1 MRGRLR
7 IIALSTDV
15 LNASLDCIISMNQE
29 GQVIEWNLTAEQT
42 FGYTRSEALGQSL
55 GDLIVPPAYRDAHRA
70 GLDRYLNTG
79 QASILNQRVRVEA
92 QRRTGEVFPCEL
104 TVHPVPVKGGP
115 HFTAYLRDLTEQ
127 VRAQTRQNA
136 LYGVARNLEQAATP
150 AQVVELIL
158 REVMPGTHATRG
170 SVGVLTPEGGHL
182 RLLGELEYDAEV
194 KAALVEFP
202 LTLDIPGSHVVRTG
216 QPVFGERAVLD
227 AQFSALSRIGPRQLA
242 AAAVLPL
249 SVQGST
255 FGYLALVY
263 DIPQAF
269 DDADRHFLTA
279 MSEQCALALHRAQ
292 LLEVERHARER
303 LDFLATAGEA
313 LASSLDLEATL
324 TRLAELAVPRIAD
337 WCAVYLPEGP
347 YLHPHGLAHTNPEKV
362 RVLREYVDETPT
374 RIDSTAGTA
383 EIYRSGTFLY
393 FPSITAEMINA
404 LEVSA
409 EQKERVRDLGLRSY
423 MGVPMLAHGQTV
435 GVMSFA
441 LAETDRSFT
450 PEDLN
455 LALELGRRAGLA
467 LAHARLHQQ
476 LRESHA
482 TLEQRVEER
491 TRELEEKTRALER
504 SNLELERFAY
514 VASHDLQ
521 EPLRTIA
528 SFTELIEQRYAS
540 RLDERG
546 LRYLSLVI
554 QGARRMKVLIND
566 LLVFSRLNAVRDPLY
581 PVQLDAPLDEAL
593 DALHTAIEESGA
605 RITWHDLPDVL
616 GIHNELV
623 QVFQNLIGNA
633 LKFRRADV
641 RPEIR
646 IEAQRDG
653 EGWRIQVQD
662 NGIGFDTQYEEQIFQ
677 IFQRLHTR
685 DQYEGTGMGLA
696 VVQKILEHHGGR
708 VWAQSV
714 LGVGSTFSFTLMA
727 APSDG

>member
-1 MRGRLR
+1 MR
-7 IIALSTDV
+7 IIALPTDALNATP
-15 LNASLDCIISMNQE
+15 LNASLGCILSMNKE
-29 GQVIEWNLTAEQT
+29 GQVIEWSITAEQT
-42 FGYTRSEALGQSL
+42 FGYTSAEALGQSVS
-55 GDLIVPPAYRDAHRA
+55 DLILPTAYRA
-70 GLDRYLNTG
+70 GLDQYLKTG
-79 QASILNQRVRVEA
+79 KAFTLNQRLRVEA
-92 QRRTGEVFPCEL
+92 QRRSGEVFPCEL
-104 TVHPVPVKGGP
+104 TIHPVLVKDGGP
-115 HFTAYLRDLTEQ
+115 SFTAYLRDLTEQ
-127 VRAQTRQNA
+127 VRAQVRQDA
-136 LYGVARNLEQAATP
+136 LCAVARNLGQAATP
-150 AQVVELIL
+150 AQVVEMIL
-158 REVMPGTHATRG
+158 REVMPSTDATRG
-170 SVGVLTPEGGHL
+170 SVGILTPEGDHL
-182 RLLGELEYDAEV
+182 RLLGELKYDATV
-194 KAALVEFP
+194 KAALDKFP

-216 QPVFGERAVLD
+216 QPVFGGRAVLE
-227 AQFSALSRIGPRQLA
+227 ARFSALSRVGPSQLA

-249 SVQGST
+249 SVQGTT

-263 DIPQAF
+263 DTPQAF
-269 DDADRHFLTA
+269 GDAERHFLTA
-279 MSEQCALALHRAQ
+279 MSEQCALALHRAH
-292 LLEVERHARER
+292 LLEGESHARER
-303 LDFLATAGEA
+303 LAFLAKAGEA

-324 TRLAELAVPRIAD
+324 ARLAELAVPHIAD

-362 RVLREYVDETPT
+362 RVLREYVNETPV
-374 RIDSTAGTA
+374 RIDSAGGTA
-383 EIYRSGTFLY
+383 EIYRSGAFLY
-393 FPSITAEMINA
+393 FPGITPEMINA

-409 EQKERVRDLGLRSY
+409 EQKARVHELGLRSY

-482 TLEQRVEER
+482 TLEERVEER
-491 TRELEEKTRALER
+491 TRELEEQRRALER
-504 SNLELERFAY
+504 SNVELERFAY

-528 SFTELIEQRYAS
+528 SFAELIEQRYAGS
-540 RLDERG
+540 LDERG

-566 LLVFSRLNAVRDPLY
+566 LLVFSRLNAVKDPLS
-581 PVQLDAPLDEAL
+581 PVLLDAALGEAL
-593 DALHTAIEESGA
+593 DALHTAIAESGA
-605 RITWHDLPDVL
+605 RITSQDLPDVL
-616 GIHNELV
+616 GVHSELI

-653 EGWRIQVQD
+653 EGWRVQVQD
-662 NGIGFDTQYEEQIFQ
+662 NGIGFDPQYAEQIFQ
-677 IFQRLHTR
+677 IFQRLHRR

-708 VWAQSV
+708 VWAQSEP
-714 LGVGSTFSFTLMA
+714 GVGSTFSFTLMDA
-727 APSDG
+727 ARDG